1 MSGFIG
7 PNLDDIRAQ
16 GRDDVEA
23 KLPIRATLLPKSP
36 LRVMSDNSAGLAF
49 LVLLYL
55 KNVADNLL
63 PDQANLEWLLR
74 WATIVLQDGQKP
86 ATFATGTL
94 ALTGTITGA
103 LVPAGSTFQAGGG
116 TVSIVFE
123 TTSDTTIGSSPVLAP
138 VRALTA
144 GTVGNLPAGTLLGAV
159 TGIVGVDPA
168 ARVIAL
174 TGGVDTETVEEL
186 RLRVLDRLRNPPMGG
201 DANDYVAWAL
211 RVSGVTRAWCSPN
224 EAAVG
229 TVTVRIM
236 CDDLRATALPSTD
249 GFPLADDLAAA
260 RSYID
265 TVRPVTVREFWV
277 EAPIPEPIDYTV
289 AISPD
294 TASLRAATEVSVA
307 AMLAQ
312 RAAPAY
318 ALNGVGQEAQTIYA
332 AWVSDAILNTPGID
346 YLDLTM
352 ADHVMPTNG
361 SMAVMGT
368 VTYVG

>member
-63 PDQANLEWLLR
+63 PDQADLEWLQR

-86 ATFATGTL
+86 AAFATGTIS
-94 ALTGTITGA
+94 LTGTIAGT
-103 LVPAGSTFQAGGG
+103 LVPAGTTFQAGGG
-116 TVSIVFE
+116 TVSVVFA
-123 TTSDTTIGSSPVLAP
+123 TTADTTIGAGPVVAP

-144 GTVGNLPAGTLLGAV
+144 GVIGNLPAGSLLGIV
-159 TGIVGVDPA
+159 SGIVGLDATAGVVGLA
-168 ARVIAL
+168 
-174 TGGVDTETVEEL
+174 GGVDAETVEEL

-211 RVSGVTRAWCSPN
+211 RVAGVTRAWCSPN
-224 EAAVG
+224 EVAIG
-229 TVTVRIM
+229 TVTVRVM
-236 CDDLRATALPSTD
+236 CDDLRATSTPSTN
-249 GFPLADDLAAA
+249 GFPLAGDLAAVRA
-260 RSYID
+260 YLD
-265 TVRPVTVREFWV
+265 TVRPVTVKEFWV

-307 AMLAQ
+307 EMLAQ

-332 AWVSDAILNTPGID
+332 AWVSDAILNTPGIE

-352 ADHVMPTNG
+352 TDHVMPANG